1 MLFWFLKELR
11 LEDYDVKKP
20 NDWYSR
26 PHFRQVFYVKF
37 AKQRALQVTGFQVE
51 SNISQSAQTSLP
63 PPPPKKNQSPEMHK
77 I

>member
-37 AKQRALQVTGFQVE
+37 AKQRALQGSRWE
-51 SNISQSAQTSLP
+51 ATSHNQP
-63 PPPPKKNQSPEMHK
+63 KIPSPPPKKNQSPEMHK